1 MNYEIIKLDEF
12 SGTKATIYSALP
24 EGEEHTL
31 FDRFVEE
38 YNKDFPDEILSIAD
52 LLEDMGCKYGV
63 RENFIKTKEYKPG
76 DGIVAL
82 YDNPDKNLR
91 LYGIRYGSTI
101 LVLGNG
107 GIKGKEIIAWQD
119 DEKLKK
125 EAKIVI
131 KISEDILQRIKDKE
145 IKYSADG
152 LELLGNLNFSDN
164 DNY

>member
-12 SGTKATIYSALP
+12 SGSKATIYSALP
-24 EGEEHTL
+24 EGEELTL

-63 RENFIKTKEYKPG
+63 RENLIKIGEYKLG
-76 DGIVAL
+76 DGIVAI

-91 LYGIRYGSTI
+91 LYGIRYGSPI
-101 LVLGNG
+101 LILGSG
-107 GIKGKEIIAWQD
+107 GIKGKEIKAWQED
-119 DEKLKK
+119 AKLSK
-125 EAKIVI
+125 EVEIVI
-131 KISEDILQRIKDKE
+131 KLSEDISQRIKDKE
-145 IKYSADG
+145 IKYSVDG

-164 DNY
+164 DNQ